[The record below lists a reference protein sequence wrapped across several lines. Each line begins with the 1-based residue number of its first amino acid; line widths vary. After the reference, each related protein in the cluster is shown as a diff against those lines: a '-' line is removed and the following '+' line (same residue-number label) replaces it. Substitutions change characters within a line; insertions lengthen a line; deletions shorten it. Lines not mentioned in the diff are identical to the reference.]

1 MKKLLFGAIAAVVLA
16 QPAVAQDSENLD
28 VWKRNKGITLSYI
41 THQSLKDTDPQFPDA
56 EIPIESFQ
64 YDSKAGFSFNTGTTY
79 LWPRSAGWAGNRLK
93 VGVDARWF
101 DISYVKYKKY
111 PKVNGVQ
118 IEDWM
123 FDPNSDYDFDY
134 DDDYGYDYNDEEF
147 DTENLDTQ
155 QLHLGVGIG
164 PAIAFVPFSSANS
177 ALRFLRVN
185 LYGHFNPSASAVLY
199 KNHKGDTEASWAFVA
214 AYDFGMNFQWKYF
227 TLGFE
232 GRWGKAKYN
241 SIISEDEDEWDYDP
255 TTGEASY
262 NSDKKRS
269 FKNSSFRIS
278 LGFRF

>member
-1 MKKLLFGAIAAVVLA
+1 M
-16 QPAVAQDSENLD
+16 
-28 VWKRNKGITLSYI
+28 
-41 THQSLKDTDPQFPDA
+41 
-56 EIPIESFQ
+56 
-64 YDSKAGFSFNTGTTY
+64 
-79 LWPRSAGWAGNRLK
+79 
-93 VGVDARWF
+93 DARWF

-269 FKNSSFRIS
+269 FKNSSFRIA

>member
-16 QPAVAQDSENLD
+16 QPAMAQDSENLD

-41 THQSLKDTDPQFPDA
+41 THQSLKDT
-56 EIPIESFQ
+56 ESLIPFQ
-64 YDSKAGFSFNTGTTY
+64 YDSKAGFSFNTSNTY
-79 LWPRSAGWAGNRLK
+79 LWPRSAGWLGNRLK

-101 DISYVKYKKY
+101 DISYVKYNKY

-123 FDPNSDYDFDY
+123 FEPSDYDYSDY
-134 DDDYGYDYNDEEF
+134 WDEEDEEF
-147 DTENLDTQ
+147 DTDNLDTQ

-185 LYGHFNPSASAVLY
+185 LYGHFNPSASAVLF

-232 GRWGKAKYN
+232 GRWGKAKYK
-241 SIISEDEDEWDYDP
+241 SIISEDEEDWEYNEYTDEV
-255 TTGEASY
+255 SY

-269 FKNSSFRIS
+269 FKNASFRIS

>member
-16 QPAVAQDSENLD
+16 QPAMAQDSENLD

-41 THQSLKDTDPQFPDA
+41 THQSLKFTDF
-56 EIPIESFQ
+56 EIPLQ
-64 YDSKAGFSFNTGTTY
+64 YDSKSGFSFSTGTTY

-123 FDPNSDYDFDY
+123 VDPDSDFDFDY
-134 DDDYGYDYNDEEF
+134 DYDYDYGYDYDDEEF

-164 PAIAFVPFSSANS
+164 PAVAFVPFSSANS

-241 SIISEDEDEWDYDP
+241 SIISEDEEDWDYD
-255 TTGEASY
+255 TVTGEASY
-262 NSDKKRS
+262 NNDKKLS
-269 FKNSSFRIS
+269 LKNSSFRIS

>member
-1 MKKLLFGAIAAVVLA
+1 MKKLLLGAVAAIAMAA
-16 QPAVAQDSENLD
+16 PATAQDNEHLD

-41 THQSLKDTDPQFPDA
+41 THQSLKDT
-56 EIPIESFQ
+56 ESLIPYQ
-64 YDSKAGFSFNTGTTY
+64 YDSKAGFSFSTGNTY

-101 DISYVKYKKY
+101 DVSYVKYKKF

-118 IEDWM
+118 IEEWM
-123 FDPNSDYDFDY
+123 VEPDLGY
-134 DDDYGYDYNDEEF
+134 DDEDDSGDLD
-147 DTENLDTQ
+147 LDTQ

-185 LYGHFNPSASAVLY
+185 LYGHFNPSASALLY
-199 KNHKGDTEASWAFVA
+199 KDTKGDTTASWAFVA

-241 SIISEDEDEWDYDP
+241 SIISDDDEEWDVDVEEGDVSFGGGKQ
-255 TTGEASY
+255 T
-262 NSDKKRS
+262 

>member
-16 QPAVAQDSENLD
+16 QPAMAQDSENLD

-41 THQSLKDTDPQFPDA
+41 THQSLKFTDS
-56 EIPIESFQ
+56 EIPLQ
-64 YDSKAGFSFNTGTTY
+64 YDSKSGFSLSTGTTY

-111 PKVNGVQ
+111 PKFNGVQ
-118 IEDWM
+118 LEGWDNG
-123 FDPNSDYDFDY
+123 FDF
-134 DDDYGYDYNDEEF
+134 DDDYDYGYEDEEF
-147 DTENLDTQ
+147 DTDNLDTQ
-155 QLHLGVGIG
+155 QLHLGVGTG

-177 ALRFLRVN
+177 GLRFLRVN

-241 SIISEDEDEWDYDP
+241 SIISEDEEDWEYD
-255 TTGEASY
+255 TVTGEASY
-262 NSDKKRS
+262 NNDTKLSL
-269 FKNSSFRIS
+269 KNSSFRIS